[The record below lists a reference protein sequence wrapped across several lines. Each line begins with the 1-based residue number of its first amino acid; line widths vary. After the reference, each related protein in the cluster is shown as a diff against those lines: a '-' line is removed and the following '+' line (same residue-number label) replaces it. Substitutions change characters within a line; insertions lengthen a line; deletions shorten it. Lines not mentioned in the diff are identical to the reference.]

1 MPKTLNDNYTIF
13 QGIDILIIE
22 DIDLIAL
29 DVKAQKQIVEI
40 IDHFMDS
47 NKLVI
52 CISDGEINSLTGLS
66 NSVVNRL
73 KFGLYVKPNLKDI
86 SSLM

>member
-29 DVKAQKQIVEI
+29 NVKAQKQIVEI
-40 IDHFMDS
+40 IDRDRCKAS
-47 NKLVI
+47 TQVADN
-52 CISDGEINSLTGLS
+52 
-66 NSVVNRL
+66 
-73 KFGLYVKPNLKDI
+73 
-86 SSLM
+86 